1 MKGINNM
8 VDLINRD
15 DVLNIIKHNRND
27 VDKILYYISLLPS
40 KTTTHNDTDE
50 KFIEK
55 ILSCQDTDK
64 TDYLDYDSDFME
76 SD

>member
-1 MKGINNM
+1 MKGVNNM

-64 TDYLDYDSDFME
+64 TDYLCYNSDFME

>member
-64 TDYLDYDSDFME
+64 TDYLDYNSDFME